1 MATNSVATSL
11 SSKTNKIFKAL
22 TAVDLITVVVFAIL
36 FRILF
41 LVYKLAEIV
50 FPWNHPVWYFFAA
63 LTLIPALLITRKVG
77 ATFLYTVAW
86 LAFNFF
92 FQGEIALWWIG
103 ALTIPIIPEIYLY
116 YRSKQSGTQAVFT
129 NLKDLLIVGGIYTL
143 LAYATNIV
151 LILFALLNPM
161 PRILVWPV
169 GALALVL
176 GLLGAWAGY
185 WLGKRISGLIG

>member
-1 MATNSVATSL
+1 MTNAVATL
-11 SSKTNKIFKAL
+11 SAKTDRIFKTL
-22 TAVDLITVVVFAIL
+22 TAVDLITVVVFAVL
-36 FRILF
+36 FRLLF

-50 FPWNHPVWYFFAA
+50 FPWNHPVWYFFAG

-92 FQGEIALWWIG
+92 FQGEIPLWWIG
-103 ALTIPIIPEIYLY
+103 AITIPIIPEIYLY
-116 YRSKQSGTQAVFT
+116 YRSKQVGTQAVFT
-129 NLKDLLIVGGIYTL
+129 NRKDLLIVGGIYTL

-169 GALALVL
+169 GGLALVL
-176 GLLGAWAGY
+176 GLAGSWTGY